1 MSAIISSTLRLPHLP
16 APICGNIHTMSLR
29 PGKMD
34 GLIYIAHD
42 NVVLLNF
49 TEIPPITAIHRVFH
63 SPKHVLGISTLTLEH
78 TKAIAIACEDG
89 QVYFYDLHSHTM
101 IGQIDAQGTPPSP
114 LFPPLP
120 QHPSHHMLST
130 HPSHSLHLSCYGH
143 GV

>member
-16 APICGNIHTMSLR
+16 APICGSIHAMSLR

-63 SPKHVLGISTLTLEH
+63 SPKHVLGISPLTLEH

-89 QVYFYDLHSHTM
+89 QVYFYDLQSHSM
-101 IGQIDAQGTPPSP
+101 IGQIEAQGMLPP
-114 LFPPLP
+114 PPCAP
-120 QHPSHHMLST
+120 PPSHH
-130 HPSHSLHLSCYGH
+130 HLPPTVYLLTQSAH
-143 GV
+143 QLL